1 VDYAVLMGVVMIN
14 ATLIVAFNLFADVV
28 YAFLDPRIRYD

>member
-1 VDYAVLMGVVMIN
+1 MGVVMIN
-14 ATLIVAFNLFADVV
+14 ATLIVTFNLLADVV